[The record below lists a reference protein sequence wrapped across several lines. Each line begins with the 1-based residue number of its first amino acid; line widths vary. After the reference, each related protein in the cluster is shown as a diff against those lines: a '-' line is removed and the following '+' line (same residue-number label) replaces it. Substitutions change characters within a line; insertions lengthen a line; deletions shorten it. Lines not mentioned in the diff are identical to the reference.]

1 MPAAPAP
8 APAPALAAVEA
19 ETTAKSEDT
28 TAPQTLAAPAPPEV
42 EEPTIESLVAGEQS
56 TEPVTSQTASEEPVV
71 QRQETAPS
79 TPLPA
84 PVVRA
89 LPTAALDERTSR
101 LEEPV
106 AETQMPEVI
115 VPETRE
121 FREFRIPLRELEI
134 GLGVLVALLLASA
147 YWVARRGRSR
157 P

>member
-1 MPAAPAP
+1 MPAPA
-8 APAPALAAVEA
+8 APAPALAAA
-19 ETTAKSEDT
+19 EVGTAGETEDAS
-28 TAPQTLAAPAPPEV
+28 APQTLAAPAALEV
-42 EEPTIESLVAGEQS
+42 EEPTIESLAAGEQS
-56 TEPVTSQTASEEPVV
+56 TEPVTSQTAIEAPVA
-71 QRQETAPS
+71 QTQEAAPS

-89 LPTAALDERTSR
+89 LPTAALDVSTSR
-101 LEEPV
+101 VKEPV

-115 VPETRE
+115 VAETRE
-121 FREFRIPLRELEI
+121 FREFKIPLRELEI